1 MCYNQA
7 TNKKGCATMQ
17 TVKKWCQWLVTFIVT
32 ILVSTAFSPI
42 VQAQEQSID
51 LPSLI
56 TNIHE
61 ANKEIESM
69 AGKLTLDLN
78 VDVPEFVK
86 LESKIQ
92 GDFQFNVSPRFSAKV
107 VGSAD
112 ITTASPVL
120 AEDGSVTDEMETN
133 TNNQNIDVTIVDGI
147 LYAYDG
153 SAWTVEDI
161 SELEQIISQEVTKVL
176 KETQAKISSDSVETL
191 LPLYEKYYDITQ
203 TDNEY
208 VFTMKKDIDKEAFW
222 ADIEAVS
229 GENIREQVIKEVEAE
244 LDRQGE
250 SFTPEEKEIFVTLFY
265 NILDLLMDQVSNTV
279 VAYDSATYK
288 LTRTEFI
295 VHVTSE
301 ELAKALEPIATSD
314 VPEGIVID
322 VTYVIN
328 YYDHGKDF
336 DIVVPAEA
344 PTFEESTT
352 ESSEESAETDSSEA
366 TTGEESEPVSEETS
380 TEETEST
387 DETSEATSESEE
399 SSEN

>member
-1 MCYNQA
+1 
-7 TNKKGCATMQ
+7 MQ
-17 TVKKWCQWLVTFIVT
+17 TVKKWHQCIVTFIVT
-32 ILVSTAFSPI
+32 ILVSTVFSPL

-56 TNIHE
+56 TNIQE

-78 VDVPEFVK
+78 VDVPELVK

-107 VGSAD
+107 AGSAD
-112 ITTASPVL
+112 LTTASPVL
-120 AEDGSVTDEMETN
+120 AEDGSATDEMETN
-133 TNNQNIDVTIVDGI
+133 TDNRNIDITIVDGI

-161 SELEQIISQEVTKVL
+161 SEMEQLISQEVTNVI
-176 KETQAKISSDSVETL
+176 KETQANISSQSVDKI

-203 TDNEY
+203 TDSEY
-208 VFTMKKDIDKEAFW
+208 VFTMKENIDKDALW
-222 ADIEAVS
+222 ADIEVAT

-244 LDRQGE
+244 MDRQGE
-250 SFTPEEKEIFVTLFY
+250 SFTPEEKEIFEALFY
-265 NILDLLMDQVSNTV
+265 NILDLIIDQVGNAV
-279 VAYDSATYK
+279 VAYDSTTYK

-295 VHVTSE
+295 VHLTSE
-301 ELAKALEPIATSD
+301 ELAKVLEPIVSSN
-314 VPEGIVID
+314 VPEGIQID

-328 YYDHGKDF
+328 YYDHGKEF

-344 PTFEESTT
+344 PKLEESTT
-352 ESSEESAETDSSEA
+352 ETSEESVETESSEA
-366 TTGEESEPVSEETS
+366 TTGEESEPVSEEST
-380 TEETEST
+380 TEETLE
-387 DETSEATSESEE
+387 ETSETEE